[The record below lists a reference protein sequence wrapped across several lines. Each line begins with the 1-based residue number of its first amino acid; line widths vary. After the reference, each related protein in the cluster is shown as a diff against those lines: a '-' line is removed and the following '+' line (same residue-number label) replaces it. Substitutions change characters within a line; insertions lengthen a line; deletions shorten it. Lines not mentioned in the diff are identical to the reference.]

1 MSAQHGHITSK
12 VILGYLLLIL
22 IAVYSVVYIYNIIK
36 QFADEDDPNSKSREK
51 VYLVTNTLSLLYES
65 EALGQVIGRPQG
77 EINHFNRTLNKAL
90 QNMDSLRTL
99 VSNPVLY
106 SKIDTVDMLIEQK
119 RRNTRRL
126 LETWRE
132 TNAENLYAQNIEK
145 VIARQDTMV
154 RQVEI
159 QERVIVRQDSVK
171 TPQPRRP
178 RGFFRRLADV
188 FSPPV
193 ADSAIVVNTT
203 RQIVID
209 TLVNSFNPA
218 DTIVTVLK
226 NLQDSVADQ
235 RKRLVGQLLERA
247 ANLRY
252 NNSIIT
258 SRINQLLRDIEKEE
272 VNASVER
279 VMKKQEVLRET
290 SYLIGGIAV
299 LSLIIVVVFVILIT
313 RDISRSQYYRQQLE
327 KAKQYAED
335 LLHSREKLMLTISH
349 DIRAPLSSIIGYI
362 ELLLRRH
369 PDERQRYYLEN
380 MTGSA
385 DHILSLVNGLLDF
398 HRLESGQMEIQNV
411 LFSVRTLFNEIY
423 GSFRP
428 IAEAK
433 GLAFVLNM
441 KEEGMDRIYSG
452 DPIRLRQV
460 VSNLLS
466 NAIKFTHEG
475 RVVLVVKLGMDN
487 GQLTIVV
494 SDSGTGIPEE
504 EQEKIFGEFARLSG
518 AGKEEGFGLGLSI
531 TRKLTELMGG
541 TLSLKSVPGKGSD
554 FTIIL
559 PLRESEVQTL
569 SSVPSVEEAAE
580 EEVFEGREIY
590 CLLVDDDPLQLA
602 LTEEFLKRN
611 HVEVASCSNPFAVVD
626 ILRDSS
632 FDAIITDIQ
641 MPGMDG
647 YGLLDVI
654 RSSGVPG
661 TDTVPVIALSASVE
675 NEHTHYLESGFTG
688 FLNKPFTAKQLI
700 ALLNNLLQADIPAE
714 VSPEFNFDSLTA
726 FAGEDKEASA
736 SIIRTFA
743 EETNKSISLLQQ
755 ALEKT
760 GRAPAAKISHK
771 LIPLF
776 TMLGASDLVA
786 QLRILEKNDEA
797 LTNDGWKRLL
807 SDVIRQ
813 ATVVVNQAVERY
825 L

>member
-1 MSAQHGHITSK
+1 
-12 VILGYLLLIL
+12 
-22 IAVYSVVYIYNIIK
+22 
-36 QFADEDDPNSKSREK
+36 
-51 VYLVTNTLSLLYES
+51 
-65 EALGQVIGRPQG
+65 
-77 EINHFNRTLNKAL
+77 
-90 QNMDSLRTL
+90 MDSLRTL
-99 VSNPVLY
+99 VSNPALY
-106 SKIDTVDMLIEQK
+106 PKIDTIDMLIEQK
-119 RRNTRRL
+119 RWNTRRL

-132 TNAENLYAQNIEK
+132 TNAEHLYAQNIEK

-159 QERVIVRQDSVK
+159 QERVIVHQDSVK
-171 TPQPRRP
+171 TPQPHKH

-188 FSPPV
+188 FSPPKE
-193 ADSAIVVNTT
+193 DSTVVVNTT
-203 RQIVID
+203 RQIVTD
-209 TLVNSFNPA
+209 TLVNVFNPA

-235 RKRLVGQLLERA
+235 RKQLVDQLLERA

-258 SRINQLLRDIEKEE
+258 SRINQMLRDIEEE
-272 VNASVER
+272 EMNASMER

-299 LSLIIVVVFVILIT
+299 LSLIIVIVFIILIT

-362 ELLLRRH
+362 ELLMRRH

-411 LFSVRTLFNEIY
+411 PFSVRTLFNEIY

-433 GLAFVLNM
+433 GLAFILNM

-460 VSNLLS
+460 VGNLLS
-466 NAIKFTHEG
+466 NAVKFTHEG
-475 RVVLVVKLGMDN
+475 RIVLIVKLSIAN
-487 GQLTIVV
+487 SHLSITV
-494 SDSGTGIPEE
+494 SDSGVGIPEE

-518 AGKEEGFGLGLSI
+518 TEKEEGFGLGLSI
-531 TRKLTELMGG
+531 TRKLIELMGG
-541 TLSLKSVPGKGSD
+541 RLSLKSVPGKGSD

-559 PLRESEVQTL
+559 PLQESEVQTL
-569 SSVPSVEEAAE
+569 PAVPVIGEDETETGS
-580 EEVFEGREIY
+580 FEGREIF

-626 ILRDSS
+626 ILRNSS

-647 YGLLDVI
+647 YGLLNVI

-675 NEHTHYLESGFTG
+675 NEHTHYLEVGFTG

-700 ALLNNLLQADIPAE
+700 ALLNNLLQADIQAE
-714 VSPEFNFDSLTA
+714 VSLELNFDSLTA

-743 EETNKSISLLQQ
+743 EETNKSISLLKQ

-760 GRAPAAKISHK
+760 ERGPAAKISHK

-797 LTNDGWKRLL
+797 LTDDGWKRLL
-807 SDVIRQ
+807 SEVIRQ
-813 ATVVVNQAVERY
+813 ASIVVSQAVERY

>member
-1 MSAQHGHITSK
+1 MSAQNGHITSK

-22 IAVYSVVYIYNIIK
+22 IAVCSVVYIYNIIE
-36 QFADEDDPNSKSREK
+36 QFAGEDDPNNKSREK

-65 EALGQVIGRPQG
+65 EALGQMVGFPQG
-77 EINHFNRTLNKAL
+77 EIKHFNRTLNKAL

-99 VSNPVLY
+99 VSNPALY
-106 SKIDTVDMLIEQK
+106 PKIDTIDMLIEQK
-119 RRNTRRL
+119 RWNTRRL

-132 TNAENLYAQNIEK
+132 TNAEHLYTQNIEK
-145 VIARQDTMV
+145 VIARQDTMI

-159 QERVIVRQDSVK
+159 QERVIVHQDSVK
-171 TPQPRRP
+171 TPQPHKH
-178 RGFFRRLADV
+178 RGFFRRLADA
-188 FSPPV
+188 FSPPKE
-193 ADSAIVVNTT
+193 DSTVIVNTT
-203 RQIVID
+203 RQIVTD

-235 RKRLVGQLLERA
+235 RKQLVDQLLERA

-258 SRINQLLRDIEKEE
+258 SRINQMLRDIEEE
-272 VNASVER
+272 EMNASMER
-279 VMKKQEVLRET
+279 VVKKQEVLRET
-290 SYLIGGIAV
+290 SYLIGGIAI
-299 LSLIIVVVFVILIT
+299 LSLIIVVVFIILIT
-313 RDISRSQYYRQQLE
+313 RDISRSQYYRLQLE

-362 ELLLRRH
+362 ELLLRRR

-385 DHILSLVNGLLDF
+385 NHILSLVNGLLDF

-411 LFSVRTLFNEIY
+411 PFSVRTLFNEIY

-452 DPIRLRQV
+452 DPIRLRQI

-466 NAIKFTHEG
+466 NAVKFTHEG
-475 RVVLVVKLGMDN
+475 RIVLIVKLSIVN
-487 GQLTIVV
+487 SQLTITV
-494 SDSGTGIPEE
+494 SDSGVGIPEE

-518 AGKEEGFGLGLSI
+518 TEKEEGFGLGLSI
-531 TRKLTELMGG
+531 TRKLIELMGG

-554 FTIIL
+554 FTIVL

-569 SSVPSVEEAAE
+569 HATPAIE
-580 EEVFEGREIY
+580 EEDETETGGFEGREIF

-611 HVEVASCSNPFAVVD
+611 HVEVTSCSNPFAVVD
-626 ILRDSS
+626 ILRNSS

-647 YGLLDVI
+647 YGLLNVI

-675 NEHTHYLESGFTG
+675 NENTHYLEVGFTG

-700 ALLNNLLQADIPAE
+700 ALLNNLLQADIQAE

-743 EETNKSISLLQQ
+743 EETNKSVSLLQQ

-760 GRAPAAKISHK
+760 DRAQAAKISHK

-776 TMLGASDLVA
+776 T
-786 QLRILEKNDEA
+786 
-797 LTNDGWKRLL
+797 RL
-807 SDVIRQ
+807 
-813 ATVVVNQAVERY
+813 
-825 L
+825 